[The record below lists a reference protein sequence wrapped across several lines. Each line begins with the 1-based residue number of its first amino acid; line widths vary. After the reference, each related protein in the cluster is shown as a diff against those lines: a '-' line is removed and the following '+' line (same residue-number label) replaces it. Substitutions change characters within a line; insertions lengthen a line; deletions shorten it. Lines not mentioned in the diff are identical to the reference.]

1 MVERDTKPAAAL
13 VRDYG
18 EEDREVEVFHKLYD
32 TVTFQRGLGDSGR
45 RIQITEHVAST
56 ARYGSGASIPS
67 YGTGLATS
75 ASPRPVPTTSVT
87 RSGTHNH
94 GPHGR
99 LTRSKNRGRPEKVG
113 PTAAQGTSSIKN
125 YPLPPTPNL

>member
-45 RIQITEHVAST
+45 RIQITEQECPACGFDRTLREWRVNPELRDRVGYFCLSPACSHYVGDT
-56 ARYGSGASIPS
+56 FRYAQ
-67 YGTGLATS
+67 
-75 ASPRPVPTTSVT
+75 PRPA
-87 RSGTHNH
+87 REAH
-94 GPHGR
+94 
-99 LTRSKNRGRPEKVG
+99 KVEE
-113 PTAAQGTSSIKN
+113 
-125 YPLPPTPNL
+125 